1 MGIIPAWMLTRTP
14 LCKHKYGC
22 YENVVIGLYRS
33 FVNGLALKVAVNNI
47 TYITN
52 INKLLKNLTSRKS
65 NMDNLRF
72 AVFLAVMNA
81 SYKLVLC
88 VLRRYLKS
96 DKYAAPIAGFVAGL
110 ASAIDVKSRRQFA
123 TIIILSRFF
132 DTLYSMAEKRG
143 YATRVKYGEV
153 FIWLMCNMLQQ
164 YAMAGEPDILN

>member
-1 MGIIPAWMLTRTP
+1 MLTRTP

-22 YENVVIGLYRS
+22 YENVIIGLWRS
-33 FVNGLALKVAVNNI
+33 FVNGLALKVLVNNI
-47 TYITN
+47 AYITN
-52 INKLLKNLTSRKS
+52 VKKLLKNLKSRKS

-72 AVFLAVMNA
+72 ATFLAVMNA

-110 ASAIDVKSRRQFA
+110 ASAIDVKARREFA

-132 DTLYSMAEKRG
+132 DTLFSMAEKRG
-143 YATRVKYGEV
+143 FVSRIKYGEV
-153 FIWLMCNMLQQ
+153 FVWLICNM
-164 YAMAGEPDILN
+164 M